1 MIAMEYQYGKPI
13 DELILET
20 KANSDG
26 EQKEAS
32 RKLNMSE
39 STLCRWIHEL
49 DLTRNVSVI
58 RKHNG
63 LPPTTRELR
72 METKSGEELIS
83 IAVISPCTEC
93 GKRFEELKI
102 HNITGVNVD
111 NEELIAVAA
120 RVQVMEL
127 EKTKKLEETIKEQR
141 TMLQKIG
148 LRK

>member
-1 MIAMEYQYGKPI
+1 MQKTIRKTHKMIAMEYQYGKPI

-20 KANSDG
+20 LANSDG
-26 EQKEAS
+26 EQKGAS

-39 STLCRWIHEL
+39 ATLCRWIHEL

-111 NEELIAVAA
+111 NEELIAVV
-120 RVQVMEL
+120 RDEMNI
-127 EKTKKLEETIKEQR
+127 KHWFKLDRSKEE
-141 TMLQKIG
+141 
-148 LRK
+148 